1 MAYLQRPSGYS
12 RAQVTRLGSISVGHL
27 YNLRFRLLLGHA
39 PVDVAFVQALLAQ
52 VLRGLVR

>member
-1 MAYLQRPSGYS
+1 MSGYS